1 MNLNNYKLLY
11 KEENG
16 LDIYAIKTDEGKLV
30 LYWKNKSSSN
40 INNIIVILNNSDNI
54 RISNNQ
60 MCISLDGINNINDI
74 KTMLSIFTKEVQKIG
89 IDVKKVRFTFIIDNN
104 KQKEEMSALANELG
118 LNVSYQ
124 KSNNYQEE
132 QKKEEIIEQH
142 QQNSNAYGTTDTIK
156 RYNGNKEESF
166 VISDGKV
173 YRDNDTLSIA
183 EKKQELLAQL
193 LNNPDIAPTIKA
205 MSPEV
210 LDEYL
215 TSRVTSNLKS
225 HYLEQSTNSPTNTN
239 DAVSNLTSKKSHQED
254 GYSNVELGIVQNNV
268 SNNNKY
274 SVVEENTNGEVQMVT
289 PTVTNANISSQSGVN
304 NITSNSYNYA
314 TQDNSIN
321 NNQENTNLSEEQIQ
335 SRETVNIFYLENDG
349 KTIVDSNDNVIGS
362 IGVDGYLNFE
372 DKLYQNGQLI
382 GKIGDKSEKRIQT
395 QSMVRVYKPEHN
407 QYNNTPKKEA
417 AFISLPVIIFI
428 ISLVLLIGSGIILFL
443 MK

>member
-30 LYWKNKSSSN
+30 LYWKNKNSSN

-74 KTMLSIFTKEVQKIG
+74 KIMLSIFTKEVQKIG
-89 IDVKKVRFTFIIDNN
+89 IDIKKVRFTFIIDNN

-118 LNVSYQ
+118 LNASYQ

-142 QQNSNAYGTTDTIK
+142 QQSSNAYGTTDTIK
-156 RYNGNKEESF
+156 KYNGNKEESF

-173 YRDNDTLSIA
+173 YRDNDTLSVA

-193 LNNPDIAPTIKA
+193 LNNPDKA

-225 HYLEQSTNSPTNTN
+225 H
-239 DAVSNLTSKKSHQED
+239 QED
-254 GYSNVELGIVQNNV
+254 GYSNEELGIV
-268 SNNNKY
+268 SKNNKY
-274 SVVEENTNGEVQMVT
+274 SVVEEN
-289 PTVTNANISSQSGVN
+289 I
-304 NITSNSYNYA
+304 
-314 TQDNSIN
+314 
-321 NNQENTNLSEEQIQ
+321 NLSKEQIQ

-395 QSMVRVYKPEHN
+395 QGKARVYKPEHN
-407 QYNNTPKKEA
+407 HYNNTPKKEA

>member
-30 LYWKNKSSSN
+30 LYWKNKNSSN

-74 KTMLSIFTKEVQKIG
+74 KIMLSIFTKEVQKIG
-89 IDVKKVRFTFIIDNN
+89 IDIKKVRFTFIIDNN

-124 KSNNYQEE
+124 KSNNYQE
-132 QKKEEIIEQH
+132 
-142 QQNSNAYGTTDTIK
+142 
-156 RYNGNKEESF
+156 
-166 VISDGKV
+166 
-173 YRDNDTLSIA
+173 
-183 EKKQELLAQL
+183 
-193 LNNPDIAPTIKA
+193 
-205 MSPEV
+205 
-210 LDEYL
+210 
-215 TSRVTSNLKS
+215 
-225 HYLEQSTNSPTNTN
+225 
-239 DAVSNLTSKKSHQED
+239 D
-254 GYSNVELGIVQNNV
+254 GYSNEELGIVQNNV
-268 SNNNKY
+268 SNKNKY
-274 SVVEENTNGEVQMVT
+274 SVVGENTNGDVQIVN

-304 NITSNSYNYA
+304 NITSNSYNYT

-321 NNQENTNLSEEQIQ
+321 NNQENTNLSEKQIQ

-395 QSMVRVYKPEHN
+395 QGKARVYKPEHN
-407 QYNNTPKKEA
+407 HYNNTPKKEA

>member
-30 LYWKNKSSSN
+30 LYCKNKNSSN

-74 KTMLSIFTKEVQKIG
+74 KIMLSIFTKEVQKIG
-89 IDVKKVRFTFIIDNN
+89 IDIKKVRFTFIIDNN

-124 KSNNYQEE
+124 KSNNYQE
-132 QKKEEIIEQH
+132 
-142 QQNSNAYGTTDTIK
+142 
-156 RYNGNKEESF
+156 
-166 VISDGKV
+166 
-173 YRDNDTLSIA
+173 
-183 EKKQELLAQL
+183 
-193 LNNPDIAPTIKA
+193 
-205 MSPEV
+205 
-210 LDEYL
+210 
-215 TSRVTSNLKS
+215 
-225 HYLEQSTNSPTNTN
+225 
-239 DAVSNLTSKKSHQED
+239 D
-254 GYSNVELGIVQNNV
+254 GYSNEELGIVQNNV
-268 SNNNKY
+268 SNKNKY
-274 SVVEENTNGEVQMVT
+274 SVVGENTNGDVQIVN

-304 NITSNSYNYA
+304 NITSNSYNYT

-321 NNQENTNLSEEQIQ
+321 NNQENTNLSEKQIQ

-395 QSMVRVYKPEHN
+395 QGKARVYKPEHN
-407 QYNNTPKKEA
+407 HYNNTPKKEA

>member
-30 LYWKNKSSSN
+30 LYWKNKNSSN

-74 KTMLSIFTKEVQKIG
+74 KIMLSIFTKEVQKIG
-89 IDVKKVRFTFIIDNN
+89 IDVRKVRFTFIIDNN

-118 LNVSYQ
+118 LNASYQ

-142 QQNSNAYGTTDTIK
+142 QQSSNAYGTTDTIK
-156 RYNGNKEESF
+156 KYNGNKEESF

-225 HYLEQSTNSPTNTN
+225 HYLEQSTNTPTNTN

-254 GYSNVELGIVQNNV
+254 GYSNEELGIVQNNV

-274 SVVEENTNGEVQMVT
+274 SVVEENTNGEVQIVN

-304 NITSNSYNYA
+304 NITSNSYNYT

-395 QSMVRVYKPEHN
+395 QGKARVYKPEHN
-407 QYNNTPKKEA
+407 HYNNTPKKEA

>member
-30 LYWKNKSSSN
+30 LYWKNKNSSN

-74 KTMLSIFTKEVQKIG
+74 KIMLSIFTKEVQKIG
-89 IDVKKVRFTFIIDNN
+89 IDIKKVRFTFIIDNN

-118 LNVSYQ
+118 LNASYQ

-142 QQNSNAYGTTDTIK
+142 QQSSNAYWTTDTIK
-156 RYNGNKEESF
+156 KYNGNKEESF

-210 LDEYL
+210 L
-215 TSRVTSNLKS
+215 KS
-225 HYLEQSTNSPTNTN
+225 HYLEQSTNTPTNTN
-239 DAVSNLTSKKSHQED
+239 DAVSNLTSKKYHQED
-254 GYSNVELGIVQNNV
+254 GYSNEELGIVQNNV
-268 SNNNKY
+268 SNINKY
-274 SVVEENTNGEVQMVT
+274 SVVEENTNGDVQIVN
-289 PTVTNANISSQSGVN
+289 PIVTNANISSQSGVN
-304 NITSNSYNYA
+304 NITSNRYKYA

-321 NNQENTNLSEEQIQ
+321 NNRENTNLSEEQIQ
-335 SRETVNIFYLENDG
+335 SRKTVNIFYLENDG

-362 IGVDGYLNFE
+362 IGVDSYLNFE

-395 QSMVRVYKPEHN
+395 QGKARVYKPENNH
-407 QYNNTPKKEA
+407 YNNTPKKEA